1 MVLEIF
7 LGKLFSYAITPIKEK
22 YCSFLFQKYSQ
33 LELASCLQQLAPS
46 SLLKQSSVH
55 QYAIFLGICNTCANS
70 LKQKEAKM
78 MKVFQT
84 FSLMLRKTEN
94 WKNAALPNEWDK
106 VDAHEY
112 NEMHR

>member
-1 MVLEIF
+1 
-7 LGKLFSYAITPIKEK
+7 
-22 YCSFLFQKYSQ
+22 
-33 LELASCLQQLAPS
+33 
-46 SLLKQSSVH
+46 
-55 QYAIFLGICNTCANS
+55 
-70 LKQKEAKM
+70 M

-112 NEMHR
+112 NEIHR

>member
-7 LGKLFSYAITPIKEK
+7 LGKLFSYSITPIKEK
-22 YCSFLFQKYSQ
+22 DCSFLFQKYSRACF
-33 LELASCLQQLAPS
+33 LPPAACSPS

-84 FSLMLRKTEN
+84 FSLMLTKTEN